1 MTYEKLRYL
10 EQLLSSVYSNG
21 VEKYREEIEEYF
33 KENYG
38 EDSLVKPKS
47 VQEPKNIKKQTERKT
62 IDIPDN
68 LDDKLSQAI
77 ERVFR
82 RSKWCLYQV
91 SS

>member
-38 EDSLVKPKS
+38 EDSLVKPVYTKETKE
-47 VQEPKNIKKQTERKT
+47 VQDKPEQRRKL
-62 IDIPDN
+62 IIPDD
-68 LDDKLSQAI
+68 LD
-77 ERVFR
+77 ERLNRAVKRSFG
-82 RSKWCLYQV
+82 RSK
-91 SS
+91 